1 MRVSIVVAVSENGV
15 IGARGGLP
23 WDLPDDQQF
32 FKDLTLGGH
41 IVMGRGTHD
50 SVGRLLPR
58 RTTLIVS
65 RNPEFRVE
73 GAHVFP
79 SFGAAADWAR
89 QEGVTELFAVGG
101 ASIYAAALPV
111 ADRLYLTRVHAR
123 VEGETRM
130 PGPADPG
137 EAGYRLIA
145 EERRPADARHAHAF
159 TFQTWE
165 RDGAPGNT
173 DTATG

>member
-1 MRVSIVVAVSENGV
+1 VRVSIVVAVSENGV

-65 RNPEFRVE
+65 RNSELRVE
-73 GAHVFP
+73 GAHVFG
-79 SFGAAADWAR
+79 SFDAAANWAR
-89 QEGVTELFAVGG
+89 DEGVTELFAVGG
-101 ASIYAAALPV
+101 ASVYAAALPV

-123 VEGETRM
+123 VDGETRM

-137 EAGYRLIA
+137 EAGYRLV
-145 EERRPADARHAHAF
+145 EEEQHPIDARHAHAF

-165 RDGAPGNT
+165 QAGAPANQN
-173 DTATG
+173 DETG

>member
-41 IVMGRGTHD
+41 IVMGRGTHA
-50 SVGRLLPR
+50 SVGRLLPK

-73 GAHVFP
+73 GAHVFG
-79 SFGAAADWAR
+79 SFDAAASWAR
-89 QEGVTELFAVGG
+89 EEGVPELFAVGG
-101 ASIYAAALPV
+101 ASVYAAALPV
-111 ADRLYLTRVHAR
+111 AHRLYLTRVHAR

-130 PGPADPG
+130 PGPADPSD
-137 EAGYRLIA
+137 AGYRLVT
-145 EERRPADARHAHAF
+145 EERHEGDARHAHAF

-165 RDGAPGNT
+165 RADAARNQ
-173 DTATG
+173 DAETG

>member
-15 IGARGGLP
+15 IGADGGLP
-23 WDLPDDQQF
+23 WDLPDDQKF
-32 FKDLTLGGH
+32 FKNLTQGGC

-58 RTTLIVS
+58 RTTLIIS

-73 GAHVFP
+73 GAEVFP
-79 SFGAAADWAR
+79 AFADALEWAR
-89 QEGVTELFAVGG
+89 ERGLEEIFAVGG
-101 ASIYAAALPV
+101 ASVYAAALPL

-123 VEGETRM
+123 VRGETRM
-130 PGPADPG
+130 PGPEDPA
-137 EAGYRLIA
+137 EAGFRLLA
-145 EERRPADARHAHAF
+145 EERREPDARHDHAF

-165 RDGAPGNT
+165 RAGA
-173 DTATG
+173 